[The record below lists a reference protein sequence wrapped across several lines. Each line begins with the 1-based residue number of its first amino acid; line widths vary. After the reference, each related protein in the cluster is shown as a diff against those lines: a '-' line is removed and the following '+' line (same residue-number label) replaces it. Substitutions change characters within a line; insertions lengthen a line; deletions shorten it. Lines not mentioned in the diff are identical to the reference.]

1 MQTEIQKFKN
11 ELKTF
16 ENEIRPLYQ
25 VLYGIDVDQDI
36 ITKIDDNFD
45 VNNTYEINDDL
56 INILINILI
65 EIVEE

>member
-1 MQTEIQKFKN
+1 MENEIQNFKN

-25 VLYGIDVDQDI
+25 VLYYIDVDQEI

-45 VNNTYEINDDL
+45 VDNTYEINDDL
-56 INILINILI
+56 INLLI
-65 EIVEE
+65 EITEED

>member
-1 MQTEIQKFKN
+1 MQNEIQKFKN

-25 VLYGIDVDQDI
+25 VLYGINVDQEI

-45 VNNTYEINDDL
+45 TGNTYEINDDL
-56 INILINILI
+56 INLLI
-65 EIVEE
+65 EIAEE

>member
-1 MQTEIQKFKN
+1 MQNEIQNFKN

-25 VLYGIDVDQDI
+25 VLYYIDVDQEI

-45 VNNTYEINDDL
+45 VDNTYEINDDL
-56 INILINILI
+56 INLLI
-65 EIVEE
+65 EITEED

>member
-1 MQTEIQKFKN
+1 MQTEIQNFKN

-25 VLYGIDVDQDI
+25 VLYCIDVDQEI

-45 VNNTYEINDDL
+45 VDRTYEINDEL
-56 INILINILI
+56 ISLLI
-65 EIVEE
+65 EIVEED

>member
-1 MQTEIQKFKN
+1 MQNEIQNFKN

-25 VLYGIDVDQDI
+25 VLYCIDVDQEI

-45 VNNTYEINDDL
+45 VDRTYEINDEL
-56 INILINILI
+56 INLLI
-65 EIVEE
+65 EIAEED